1 MAPLCCGKL
10 FWIRAGEQWFEEL
23 VKMYAR
29 LGVVSKHSMCSY
41 FCNNNDHPV
50 GSSLTSHFVRN
61 GCWVWSV
68 KNLNLSDRWDQIDAI
83 CAADNVVLFR
93 LRCICHAKW
102 SDWLSWWAQQST
114 AGTLPDP
121 TAAPAVTK
129 QCRGGGTSL
138 ACSPIVLPPLPVWSI
153 IVQYLFHSSLNTVL
167 TGSG

>member
-1 MAPLCCGKL
+1 MLMAPLCCGKL

-61 GCWVWSV
+61 GCWVWPV

-129 QCRGGGTSL
+129 QCAGGGGDEFGL
-138 ACSPIVLPPLPVWSI
+138 FPNCSSSSSCLKHYCAVLVS
-153 IVQYLFHSSLNTVL
+153 
-167 TGSG
+167 